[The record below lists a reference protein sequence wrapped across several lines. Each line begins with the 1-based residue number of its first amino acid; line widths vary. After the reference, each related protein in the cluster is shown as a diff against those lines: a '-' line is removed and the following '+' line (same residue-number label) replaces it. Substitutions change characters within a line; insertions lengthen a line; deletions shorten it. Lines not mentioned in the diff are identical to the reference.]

1 VLIDT
6 SRVVAV
12 RCPQCGR
19 LELRDYSLFELH
31 SSQPTAISC
40 QCGYAL
46 VEIGRRSRLYRLDI
60 SCIVCE
66 TRHEILVDAKGL
78 LQNDALVIFCP
89 ESDIDLA
96 MIGRAERV
104 QELLAAEGDLLANVV
119 MPGAIDSAFV
129 DIEIMREVL
138 ERLQGWANDGQ
149 LYCSCGNHQLE
160 LDLFAEKVEV
170 VCSQCGGT
178 LVIYAEREEDLVAM
192 EGLHEVVLK
201 QGAFTCIDS
210 ADFRYR
216 HRV

>member
-1 VLIDT
+1 MLIDT

-19 LELRDYSLFELH
+19 LELHDCSLFELH
-31 SSQPTAISC
+31 SRKPTIIRC
-40 QCGYAL
+40 LCGYVL
-46 VEIGRRSRLYRLDI
+46 VKIGRHRRLYRLHI
-60 SCIVCE
+60 GCIVCE
-66 TRHEILVDAKGL
+66 TQHEILVDAKNVIR
-78 LQNDALVIFCP
+78 NDALVLFCP

-96 MIGRAERV
+96 IIGRGERV
-104 QELLAAEGDLLANVV
+104 QELLAAEGDLLANIVV
-119 MPGAIDSAFV
+119 PGAIDSAFV

-138 ERLQGWANDGQ
+138 GRLQTWANKGQ
-149 LYCSCGNHQLE
+149 LYCGCGNRQLE
-160 LDLFAEKVEV
+160 LDLFSEKVEV

-178 LVIYAEREEDLVAM
+178 LVIYAEREEDLAAM
-192 EGLHEVVLK
+192 EGLQEVVLK